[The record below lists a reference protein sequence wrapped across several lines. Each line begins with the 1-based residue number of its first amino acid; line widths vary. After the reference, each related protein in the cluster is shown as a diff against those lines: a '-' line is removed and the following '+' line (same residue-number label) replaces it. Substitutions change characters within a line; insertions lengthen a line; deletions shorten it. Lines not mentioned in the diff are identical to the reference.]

1 MNEKEKDNITNKNK
15 RFSDRLGN
23 LDNSRELESIPRNSF
38 IPSNNLD
45 YLIKKLSNPEFL
57 GSIHLKK
64 EMNPNYQQV
73 EKILSSEHEL
83 KLTRSLKN
91 TIFNPVTKFL
101 IISAIIFNLVWILSI
116 YLR

>member
-1 MNEKEKDNITNKNK
+1 MNEKENDKITNENK
-15 RFSDRLGN
+15 IFSNRTSN
-23 LDNSRELESIPRNSF
+23 LDNSREIESITSNNF
-38 IPSNNLD
+38 IPSNNID
-45 YLIKKLSNPEFL
+45 YLIKKLTNPGFL

-64 EMNPNYQQV
+64 EMNPNYHQV

-91 TIFNPVTKFL
+91 SIFNPITKFL
-101 IISAIIFNLVWILSI
+101 IISAIIFNLIWILSI